1 VWSSGW
7 SPEAVRVLAT
17 SSGSGMLGSWKVVMD
32 GDFND
37 VPVSSLWS
45 HRCVQHSF
53 SVCSLAAVVAL
64 SRFKGSRG
72 VICPELVQS
81 PDVNVSNGCRI
92 NTRTGEVKRHCL
104 FAQSNDH
111 PRVNPSFYS
120 RPTRY
125 VYVNMCMTEDADISN
140 PPQVSS
146 DSVPLLPNPPSVV
159 PLASNIVPAPAFLG
173 RTLQSI
179 PQPAA
184 QASALPGLSGVSWTT
199 EGAGSSDS
207 LLPPEVTLPMSLPLS
222 LHAYAIRDTT
232 PYTEVPL
239 SVGGAPAEPSNIL
252 RQSFNTAKERL
263 SRLSRLSISDALA
276 SFDHGDHSSPESSS
290 SSFESSH
297 NQATGEGFSSIETS
311 MEEEAFPVSASKL
324 NGKTA
329 GSTRDMGSLEWLNL
343 CSGPPK
349 AKLLTSI

>member
-45 HRCVQHSF
+45 HRCVQHSC
-53 SVCSLAAVVAL
+53 SVCFLAVVAL
-64 SRFKGSRG
+64 SRSKGSRG
-72 VICPELVQS
+72 GICPELVQS
-81 PDVNVSNGCRI
+81 PDKYMSNCRI

-207 LLPPEVTLPMSLPLS
+207 LLPPAVTLPMSLPLS

-239 SVGGAPAEPSNIL
+239 SVGGAPEEPANIL

-276 SFDHGDHSSPESSS
+276 SFDHSDHSSDESSS
-290 SSFESSH
+290 SSFESSYD
-297 NQATGEGFSSIETS
+297 QATGEGFSSTESS

-349 AKLLTSI
+349 ANLLTSI